1 SDAAP
6 ARLDHDGDHHIG
18 DRARRLRCRPAWRAR
33 LQQFPDDGRALDR
46 ARPAL
51 PFPVVD
57 ELLRE
62 SGDGAIHAPAGG
74 GPCRDRAHLAGGA
87 RVPRRSGAVR
97 EAAFLLPALRPA
109 GAGDARHRDADA
121 GGAAAAGGCA
131 PGRRFH
137 PLHAR
142 PLRFAWSAPHPGV
155 SSAMSE
161 AEAPEIERLPVS
173 VITGFLGSGKTTLLK
188 HLLRQPDM
196 ADTAVVIN
204 EFGEIGLDHLLVE
217 EARED
222 TILMS
227 SGCLCCSIR
236 GDLID
241 TLRRLYKRRD
251 RGEVPR
257 FKRLV
262 IETTGLADP
271 APILQT
277 LIGDPL
283 LSAFYRLDGV
293 VTTVDAV
300 NGMDQLDRQFE
311 SVKQAAVADRLI
323 LTKTDLAGEAQRK
336 ALEARLRTL
345 NPAAPL
351 LPVAHGA
358 VAAEQLFNAGLYN
371 PAEKSPDVGRWLREE
386 AYAQAADSRH
396 DDHDHHGHDHG
407 HGHGH
412 ALDVNRHDDHIR
424 AF

>member
-1 SDAAP
+1 
-6 ARLDHDGDHHIG
+6 
-18 DRARRLRCRPAWRAR
+18 
-33 LQQFPDDGRALDR
+33 
-46 ARPAL
+46 
-51 PFPVVD
+51 
-57 ELLRE
+57 
-62 SGDGAIHAPAGG
+62 
-74 GPCRDRAHLAGGA
+74 
-87 RVPRRSGAVR
+87 
-97 EAAFLLPALRPA
+97 
-109 GAGDARHRDADA
+109 
-121 GGAAAAGGCA
+121 
-131 PGRRFH
+131 
-137 PLHAR
+137 
-142 PLRFAWSAPHPGV
+142 
-155 SSAMSE
+155 MSE
-161 AEAPEIERLPVS
+161 AAAPETEPQLERLPVS

-188 HLLRQPDM
+188 NLLRQPDM

-217 EARED
+217 EAKED

-251 RGEVPR
+251 RGEVPK

-311 SVKQAAVADRLI
+311 SVKQAAVADRLV
-323 LTKTDLAGEAQRK
+323 LTKTDLADAARRA
-336 ALEARLRTL
+336 ALEARLRAL

-371 PAEKSPDVGRWLREE
+371 PAEKSPDVARWLKEE
-386 AYAQAADSRH
+386 AYAQQAAPHDH
-396 DDHDHHGHDHG
+396 PHHGPDDHHDHHHGHD
-407 HGHGH
+407 H

-424 AF
+424 AFCLAYDRPIAWDKFVNWIEMLITVRGADLLRIKGILNIAGSDAPVAIHGIQHLFHPPATLPGWSGEDRRSRIVFITRDLERDWVEQSMTEFLADSQH

>member
-1 SDAAP
+1 
-6 ARLDHDGDHHIG
+6 
-18 DRARRLRCRPAWRAR
+18 
-33 LQQFPDDGRALDR
+33 
-46 ARPAL
+46 
-51 PFPVVD
+51 
-57 ELLRE
+57 
-62 SGDGAIHAPAGG
+62 
-74 GPCRDRAHLAGGA
+74 
-87 RVPRRSGAVR
+87 
-97 EAAFLLPALRPA
+97 
-109 GAGDARHRDADA
+109 
-121 GGAAAAGGCA
+121 
-131 PGRRFH
+131 
-137 PLHAR
+137 
-142 PLRFAWSAPHPGV
+142 
-155 SSAMSE
+155 MSE
-161 AEAPEIERLPVS
+161 AFALERLPVS

-188 HLLRQPDM
+188 NLLQQPDM

-217 EARED
+217 EAKED

-251 RGEVPR
+251 RGEVPK

-311 SVKQAAVADRLI
+311 SVKQAAVADRLV
-323 LTKTDLAGEAQRK
+323 LTKTDLAKPDQRA
-336 ALEARLRTL
+336 ALERRLHGL

-371 PAEKSPDVGRWLREE
+371 PAEKNPDVARWLKEE
-386 AYAQAADSRH
+386 AYAQANNH
-396 DDHDHHGHDHG
+396 DHDHDHHDHHHHDQA
-407 HGHGH
+407 

-424 AF
+424 AFCLTYERPIAWDKFVTWIEMLITMRGADLLRIKGILNIAGSDTPIAVHGIQHLFHPPAALPGWSGEDRRSRIVFITRDLERAWLEQSMSEFLTDSQQ

>member
-1 SDAAP
+1 MND
-6 ARLDHDGDHHIG
+6 
-18 DRARRLRCRPAWRAR
+18 
-33 LQQFPDDGRALDR
+33 
-46 ARPAL
+46 
-51 PFPVVD
+51 
-57 ELLRE
+57 
-62 SGDGAIHAPAGG
+62 
-74 GPCRDRAHLAGGA
+74 
-87 RVPRRSGAVR
+87 
-97 EAAFLLPALRPA
+97 A
-109 GAGDARHRDADA
+109 GA
-121 GGAAAAGGCA
+121 
-131 PGRRFH
+131 
-137 PLHAR
+137 
-142 PLRFAWSAPHPGV
+142 
-155 SSAMSE
+155 
-161 AEAPEIERLPVS
+161 PELERLPVS

-188 HLLRQPDM
+188 KLLGQPDM

-217 EARED
+217 EAKED

-241 TLRRLYKRRD
+241 TLRRLYKRRE

-277 LIGDPL
+277 LMGDPL

-323 LTKTDLAGEAQRK
+323 LTKTDLADAVQRK
-336 ALEARLRTL
+336 ALEARLRSL

-351 LPVAHGA
+351 LPVAHGV

-371 PAEKSPDVGRWLREE
+371 PAEKAPDVVRWLREE
-386 AYAQAADSRH
+386 AYAQAADSP
-396 DDHDHHGHDHG
+396 HGHDHDHSHD
-407 HGHGH
+407 HGHDHDHAH

-424 AF
+424 AFCLTYDPPIAWDKFVNWIEMLITMRGTDLLRIKGILNIAGSDAPVAIHGIQHLFHPPAMLPGWSGPDRRSRIVFITRDLERAWLEQSMAEFLA

>member
-1 SDAAP
+1 
-6 ARLDHDGDHHIG
+6 
-18 DRARRLRCRPAWRAR
+18 
-33 LQQFPDDGRALDR
+33 
-46 ARPAL
+46 
-51 PFPVVD
+51 
-57 ELLRE
+57 
-62 SGDGAIHAPAGG
+62 
-74 GPCRDRAHLAGGA
+74 
-87 RVPRRSGAVR
+87 
-97 EAAFLLPALRPA
+97 
-109 GAGDARHRDADA
+109 
-121 GGAAAAGGCA
+121 
-131 PGRRFH
+131 
-137 PLHAR
+137 
-142 PLRFAWSAPHPGV
+142 
-155 SSAMSE
+155 MSE
-161 AEAPEIERLPVS
+161 AEAPELERLPVS

-188 HLLRQPDM
+188 NLLQQADM

-217 EARED
+217 QAKED

-241 TLRRLYKRRD
+241 TLRRLYKRRE

-323 LTKTDLAGEAQRK
+323 LTKIDLVDAPRRA
-336 ALEARLRTL
+336 ALETRLKTL

-358 VAAEQLFNAGLYN
+358 VAAEELFNAGLYN
-371 PAEKSPDVGRWLREE
+371 PAEKSPDVARWLKEE
-386 AYAQAADSRH
+386 AYAQGPSSPH
-396 DDHDHHGHDHG
+396 DHDHDGDHDHDHHHDH
-407 HGHGH
+407 
-412 ALDVNRHDDHIR
+412 ARDVNRHDDHIR
-424 AF
+424 AFCLTYDRPIAWDRFVNWIEMLITMRGADLLRIKGILNVAGSDAPVAIHGIQHLFHPPAVLPGWSGEDRRSRIVFITRDLERAWLEQSMAAFLGEPAH

>member
-1 SDAAP
+1 
-6 ARLDHDGDHHIG
+6 
-18 DRARRLRCRPAWRAR
+18 
-33 LQQFPDDGRALDR
+33 
-46 ARPAL
+46 
-51 PFPVVD
+51 
-57 ELLRE
+57 
-62 SGDGAIHAPAGG
+62 
-74 GPCRDRAHLAGGA
+74 
-87 RVPRRSGAVR
+87 
-97 EAAFLLPALRPA
+97 
-109 GAGDARHRDADA
+109 
-121 GGAAAAGGCA
+121 
-131 PGRRFH
+131 
-137 PLHAR
+137 
-142 PLRFAWSAPHPGV
+142 
-155 SSAMSE
+155 MSE
-161 AEAPEIERLPVS
+161 AEAPENESQLERLPVS

-188 HLLRQPDM
+188 NLLHQPDM

-217 EARED
+217 EAKED

-241 TLRRLYKRRD
+241 TLRRLYKRRE

-311 SVKQAAVADRLI
+311 SVKQAAVADRLV
-323 LTKTDLAGEAQRK
+323 LTKTDLAGAAQRA

-351 LPVAHGA
+351 LPVAHGV

-371 PAEKSPDVGRWLREE
+371 PAEKTPDVGRWLREE
-386 AYAQAADSRH
+386 AYAQAAEPHH
-396 DDHDHHGHDHG
+396 DHGGHDHHHDHDH
-407 HGHGH
+407 
-412 ALDVNRHDDHIR
+412 AKLDVNRHDDHIR
-424 AF
+424 AFCLTHDRPIVWDKFVNWIEMLITMRGADLLRIKGILNIAGSDAPVAVHGIQHLFHPPAMLPGWSGADRRSRIVFITRDLERAWLEQSMAEFLAEPPH

>member
-1 SDAAP
+1 
-6 ARLDHDGDHHIG
+6 
-18 DRARRLRCRPAWRAR
+18 
-33 LQQFPDDGRALDR
+33 
-46 ARPAL
+46 
-51 PFPVVD
+51 
-57 ELLRE
+57 
-62 SGDGAIHAPAGG
+62 
-74 GPCRDRAHLAGGA
+74 
-87 RVPRRSGAVR
+87 
-97 EAAFLLPALRPA
+97 
-109 GAGDARHRDADA
+109 
-121 GGAAAAGGCA
+121 
-131 PGRRFH
+131 
-137 PLHAR
+137 
-142 PLRFAWSAPHPGV
+142 
-155 SSAMSE
+155 MSE

-188 HLLRQPDM
+188 HLLQQPDM

-217 EARED
+217 EAKED

-386 AYAQAADSRH
+386 AYAQAADSHH
-396 DDHDHHGHDHG
+396 DDHDH

-424 AF
+424 AFCLTYEKPIAWEKFVDWIEMLITMRGADLLRIKGILDIAGSDAPVAIHGIQHLFHPPAMLPGWSGGDRRSRIVFITRDLERAWLEQSMHEFLAESAH